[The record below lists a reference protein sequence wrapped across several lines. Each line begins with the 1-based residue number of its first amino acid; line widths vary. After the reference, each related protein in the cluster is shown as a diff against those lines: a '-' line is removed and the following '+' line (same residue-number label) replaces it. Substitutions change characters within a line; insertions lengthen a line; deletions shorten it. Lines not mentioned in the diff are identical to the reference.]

1 MNPSLKRRLVVISA
15 TAITVI
21 ISIVVFLSYSKARAI
36 LTENMTT
43 GILPGKIQAATADLE
58 KELETYRTIA
68 IGMNGDLGEIDAVTN
83 PKGNKDDDAAI
94 VKYLTHIKNTQNT
107 TAAFFVS
114 ALSEKYYVY
123 DKFLKTLSPKLEKD
137 RWFYDVIKSGKPYLY
152 NLDLDENTSQLS
164 VFLNYIIKDSKGK
177 ILGVAGVGNSL
188 SNLSSRFNEYNK
200 THPSKVYLI
209 NEKGQITLGG
219 TKEQTG
225 KSYSPDAAVNK
236 AILDSAGFA
245 VHHIERDGTSYIV
258 GSSFVPAIGWHMIM
272 EVPESVAL
280 AQANT
285 LAWEQIIIG
294 FISIPL
300 FSLILALIISK
311 LLTPLRR
318 ISRELLT
325 LGGDLTFRLEY
336 SKQDEI
342 GDIVKGV
349 NTFLERLQHLVAQ
362 NKIISEEMNSL
373 TVATDEASENA
384 KRGLKIQQDVTKT
397 FVETVSE
404 LTIVAESIAKNAEDA
419 AASTG
424 KANEITDSSKVQVSE
439 MMKSMNSV
447 ASRVD
452 TAVKK
457 VNALNNASQ
466 QIEMILSV
474 ISSISEQTTLLALNA
489 AIEAARAGEVGRGFA
504 VVADEIRSLATK
516 TQNSTEEISRVLKDL
531 QKSTQELDS
540 FMLDSQQE
548 AQDTMGMAE
557 QTEQMLQKMIEVT
570 GNINSMIIQI
580 SSAAEEHSCV
590 ARKLQDDSASISE
603 ITDQVH
609 EMLMKQNDM
618 FAEQQECSR
627 KQKQELDK
635 FTV

>member
-15 TAITVI
+15 TAITII
-21 ISIVVFLSYSKARAI
+21 ISIVVFLSYSKARTI

-137 RWFYDVIKSGKPYLY
+137 RWFYDVLKSGKPYLY
-152 NLDLDENTSQLS
+152 NLDLDENTGQLS
-164 VFLNYIIKDSKGK
+164 VFLNYVIKDSK
-177 ILGVAGVGNSL
+177 GNSL
-188 SNLSSRFNEYNK
+188 SNLSSKFNEYNK
-200 THPSKVYLI
+200 THPSNVYLI
-209 NEKGQITLGG
+209 NERGQVTLGG

-225 KSYSPDAAVNK
+225 KNYSSDAAVNK

-280 AQANT
+280 EQANT

-294 FISIPL
+294 LISIPL

-318 ISRELLT
+318 ISQELLT

-342 GDIVKGV
+342 GDIVRGV
-349 NTFLERLQHLVAQ
+349 NTFLERLQNLVAQ
-362 NKIISEEMNSL
+362 NKLISEEMNSL
-373 TVATDEASENA
+373 TLATDEASENA

-404 LTIVAESIAKNAEDA
+404 LTVVAESIAKNAEDA
-419 AASTG
+419 AVSTG

-516 TQNSTEEISRVLKDL
+516 TQNSTEEISRVLNDL

-540 FMLDSQQE
+540 FMLDSQHE
-548 AQDTMGMAE
+548 AQDTMSMAE

>member
-15 TAITVI
+15 TAITII
-21 ISIVVFLSYSKARAI
+21 ISIVVFLSYSKARTI

-68 IGMNGDLGEIDAVTN
+68 VGMNGDLGEINAVTS
-83 PKGNKDDDAAI
+83 PKGNEDDDAEI
-94 VKYLTHIKNTQNT
+94 VKYLTHIKNTQST
-107 TAAFFVS
+107 TAAFFAS
-114 ALSEKYYVY
+114 SLSERYYVY
-123 DKFLKTLSPKLEKD
+123 DKFMKTLSPKLEKD
-137 RWFYDVIKSGKPYLY
+137 RWFYDVLKSGKPYLY
-152 NLDLDENTSQLS
+152 NLDLDENTGQLS
-164 VFLNYIIKDSKGK
+164 VFLNYVIKDSKGK
-177 ILGVAGVGNSL
+177 VLGVAGVGNSL
-188 SNLSSRFNEYNK
+188 SNLSSKFNEYNK
-200 THPSKVYLI
+200 THPSNVYLI
-209 NEKGQITLGG
+209 NERGQVTLGG
-219 TKEQTG
+219 TREQTG
-225 KSYSPDAAVNK
+225 KNYSSDAAVNK
-236 AILDSAGFA
+236 AILDSTGFA
-245 VHHIERDGTSYIV
+245 VHYLERDNTNYIV
-258 GSSFVPAIGWHMIM
+258 GSFFVPAIGWHMIM

-280 AQANT
+280 EQANT

-294 FISIPL
+294 LISIPL

-318 ISRELLT
+318 ISQELLT

-349 NTFLERLQHLVAQ
+349 NTFLERLQNLVAQ
-362 NKIISEEMNSL
+362 NKLISEEMNSL
-373 TVATDEASENA
+373 TLATDEASENA

-404 LTIVAESIAKNAEDA
+404 LTVVAESIAKNAEDA
-419 AASTG
+419 ASSTG
-424 KANEITDSSKVQVSE
+424 KANEITDSSKIQVSE
-439 MMKSMNSV
+439 MMKSMSSV

-516 TQNSTEEISRVLKDL
+516 TRNSTEEISKVLKDL
-531 QKSTQELDS
+531 QTSTQELDS
-540 FMLDSQQE
+540 FMLDSQHE
-548 AQDTMGMAE
+548 AQDTMSMAE
-557 QTEQMLQKMIEVT
+557 QTELMLQKMIEIT

-609 EMLMKQNDM
+609 GMLTKQNEL
-618 FAEQQECSR
+618 FEEQQECSR

>member
-1 MNPSLKRRLVVISA
+1 MSKIKQVLLMHRNGMSNRAIAKTIGLDKCTVNEYIRKVKADPLSLDALLNLEEPELEAHMFAGNPAYTDERMR
-15 TAITVI
+15 
-21 ISIVVFLSYSKARAI
+21 VFLEKLPYFREQLEDKHVTR
-36 LTENMTT
+36 LLLWEEYRRENPD
-43 GILPGKIQAATADLE
+43 G
-58 KELETYRTIA
+58 Y
-68 IGMNGDLGEIDAVTN
+68 
-83 PKGNKDDDAAI
+83 
-94 VKYLTHIKNTQNT
+94 
-107 TAAFFVS
+107 
-114 ALSEKYYVY
+114 
-123 DKFLKTLSPKLEKD
+123 
-137 RWFYDVIKSGKPYLY
+137 
-152 NLDLDENTSQLS
+152 
-164 VFLNYIIKDSKGK
+164 
-177 ILGVAGVGNSL
+177 
-188 SNLSSRFNEYNK
+188 
-200 THPSKVYLI
+200 
-209 NEKGQITLGG
+209 
-219 TKEQTG
+219 G
-225 KSYSPDAAVNK
+225 KSQFFFH
-236 AILDSAGFA
+236 L
-245 VHHIERDGTSYIV
+245 
-258 GSSFVPAIGWHMIM
+258 
-272 EVPESVAL
+272 
-280 AQANT
+280 
-285 LAWEQIIIG
+285 
-294 FISIPL
+294 
-300 FSLILALIISK
+300 
-311 LLTPLRR
+311 
-318 ISRELLT
+318 
-325 LGGDLTFRLEY
+325 
-336 SKQDEI
+336 KQ
-342 GDIVKGV
+342 
-349 NTFLERLQHLVAQ
+349 NLVAQ
-362 NKIISEEMNSL
+362 NKLISEEMNSL
-373 TVATDEASENA
+373 TLATDEASENA

-404 LTIVAESIAKNAEDA
+404 LTVVAESIAKNAEDA
-419 AASTG
+419 AVSTG

-516 TQNSTEEISRVLKDL
+516 TQNSTEEISRVLNDL

-540 FMLDSQQE
+540 FMLDSQHE
-548 AQDTMGMAE
+548 AQDTMSMAE
-557 QTEQMLQKMIEVT
+557 QTEQMLQKMIEV
-570 GNINSMIIQI
+570 IQI

>member
-43 GILPGKIQAATADLE
+43 VILPGKIQAATADLE

-107 TAAFFVS
+107 TAAFFAS
-114 ALSEKYYVY
+114 SLSERYYVY

-188 SNLSSRFNEYNK
+188 SNLSSKFNEYNK
-200 THPSKVYLI
+200 THRSKVYLI
-209 NEKGQITLGG
+209 NERGQITLGG
-219 TKEQTG
+219 TREQTG
-225 KSYSPDAAVNK
+225 KDYSPDAAVNK
-236 AILDSAGFA
+236 AILDSADFA
-245 VHHIERDGTSYIV
+245 VHYLERDDTKYIV

-280 AQANT
+280 EQANT

-294 FISIPL
+294 LISIPL
-300 FSLILALIISK
+300 FSLILALIISR

-349 NTFLERLQHLVAQ
+349 NTFLERLQNLVAQ

-404 LTIVAESIAKNAEDA
+404 LTVVAESIAKNAEDA

-516 TQNSTEEISRVLKDL
+516 TRNSTEEISKVLKDL
-531 QKSTQELDS
+531 QTSTQELDS
-540 FMLDSQQE
+540 FMLDSQHE
-548 AQDTMGMAE
+548 AQDTMSMAE

-590 ARKLQDDSASISE
+590 ARKLQDDSANISE

-609 EMLMKQNDM
+609 EMLTKQNDM

>member
-15 TAITVI
+15 TAITII
-21 ISIVVFLSYSKARAI
+21 ISIVVFLSYSKARTI

-68 IGMNGDLGEIDAVTN
+68 VGMNGDLGEINAVTS
-83 PKGNKDDDAAI
+83 PKGNEDDDAEI
-94 VKYLTHIKNTQNT
+94 VKYLTHIKNTQST
-107 TAAFFVS
+107 TAAFFAS
-114 ALSEKYYVY
+114 SLSERYYVY
-123 DKFLKTLSPKLEKD
+123 DKFMKTLSPKLEKD
-137 RWFYDVIKSGKPYLY
+137 RWFYDVLKSGKPYLY
-152 NLDLDENTSQLS
+152 NLDLDENTGQLS
-164 VFLNYIIKDSKGK
+164 VFLNYVVKDSKGK
-177 ILGVAGVGNSL
+177 VLGVAGVGNSL
-188 SNLSSRFNEYNK
+188 SNLSSKFNEYNK
-200 THPSKVYLI
+200 THPSNVYLI
-209 NEKGQITLGG
+209 NERGQVTLGG
-219 TKEQTG
+219 TREQTG
-225 KSYSPDAAVNK
+225 KNYSSDAAVNK
-236 AILDSAGFA
+236 AILDSTGFA
-245 VHHIERDGTSYIV
+245 VHYLERDNTNYIV
-258 GSSFVPAIGWHMIM
+258 GSFFVPAIGWHMIM

-280 AQANT
+280 EQANT

-294 FISIPL
+294 LISIPL

-318 ISRELLT
+318 ISQELLA

-349 NTFLERLQHLVAQ
+349 NTFLERLQNLVAQ
-362 NKIISEEMNSL
+362 NKLISEEMNSL
-373 TVATDEASENA
+373 TLATDEASENA

-404 LTIVAESIAKNAEDA
+404 LTVVAESIAKNAEDA
-419 AASTG
+419 ASSTG
-424 KANEITDSSKVQVSE
+424 KANEITDSSKIQVSE
-439 MMKSMNSV
+439 MMKSMSSV

-516 TQNSTEEISRVLKDL
+516 TRNSTEEISKVLKDL
-531 QKSTQELDS
+531 QTSTQELDS
-540 FMLDSQQE
+540 FMLDSQHE
-548 AQDTMGMAE
+548 AQDTMSMAE
-557 QTEQMLQKMIEVT
+557 QTELMLQKMIEIT

-590 ARKLQDDSASISE
+590 ARKLQDDSAGISE

-609 EMLMKQNDM
+609 GMLTKQNEL
-618 FAEQQECSR
+618 FEEQQECSR